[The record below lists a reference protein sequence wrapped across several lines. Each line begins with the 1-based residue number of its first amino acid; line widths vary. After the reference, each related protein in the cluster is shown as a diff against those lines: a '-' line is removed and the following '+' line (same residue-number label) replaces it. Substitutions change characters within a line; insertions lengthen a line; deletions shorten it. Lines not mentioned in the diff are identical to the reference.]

1 MKKFAFIFAG
11 QGSQSVGMGKDFY
24 ENFSSAKLLLNDACN
39 DTGIDFEELLFTQN
53 DKLDKTEFTQ
63 PAIVLN
69 SLMSY
74 LTFSNFIKAK
84 PEFSLG
90 HSLGEF
96 TALAV
101 SGAFSFIEA
110 IRLVNLR
117 GKFMQDAC
125 IGKDAGMMVV
135 LGLSDEVV
143 EGICKE
149 AHDEGLQIYAANY
162 NCDGQIVVAG
172 VRADLAKYEAKFKEA
187 GAKRAMLLNMSVASH
202 CPILEPASVKL
213 ANELEGVLAE
223 NFAPVVSN
231 VNAKIYTDKNEALVL
246 LKEQLTHPVR
256 YKQSIKN
263 YENEVDCFIELGA
276 ATLKGINKKI
286 TERPTYSVTDMA
298 SLEEVV
304 KILEER

>member
-74 LTFSNFIKAK
+74 LAFSERIKAK

-101 SGAFSFIEA
+101 SGAFSFVEA

-117 GKFMQDAC
+117 GKFMQEAC

-149 AHDEGLQIYAANY
+149 AQDEGLQIYAANY

-213 ANELEGVLAE
+213 ASELEGVLAA

-256 YKQSIKN
+256 YKQSINN

-286 TERPTYSVTDMA
+286 TEKPTYSVTDMA

>member
-39 DTGIDFEELLFTQN
+39 DTGIDFEELLFIQN

-74 LTFSNFIKAK
+74 LAFSERIKAK

-101 SGAFSFIEA
+101 SGAFNFVEA

-117 GKFMQDAC
+117 GKFMQEAC

-172 VRADLAKYEAKFKEA
+172 VRADLAKYEVKFKEA

-213 ANELEGVLAE
+213 ASELEGVLAA

-256 YKQSIKN
+256 YKQSIRN

-286 TERPTYSVTDMA
+286 TEKPTYSVTDMA

>member
-39 DTGIDFEELLFTQN
+39 DIGIDFEELLFTQN

-74 LTFSNFIKAK
+74 LAFSNFIKAK

-101 SGAFSFIEA
+101 SGAFSFVEA

-117 GKFMQDAC
+117 GKFMQEAC

-149 AHDEGLQIYAANY
+149 AQDEGLQIYAANY

-213 ANELEGVLAE
+213 ANELEGVLAA

-286 TERPTYSVTDMA
+286 TEKPTYSVTDMA

>member
-39 DTGIDFEELLFTQN
+39 DTGIDFEELLFIQN

-74 LTFSNFIKAK
+74 LAFSERIKAK

-101 SGAFSFIEA
+101 SGAFNFVEA

-117 GKFMQDAC
+117 GKFMQEAC

-143 EGICKE
+143 EKICKE
-149 AHDEGLQIYAANY
+149 AQDEGLQIYAANY

-213 ANELEGVLAE
+213 ASELEGVLAA

-256 YKQSIKN
+256 YKQSIRN

-286 TERPTYSVTDMA
+286 TEKPTYSVTDMA

>member
-74 LTFSNFIKAK
+74 LAFSERIKAK

-101 SGAFSFIEA
+101 SGAFSFVEA

-117 GKFMQDAC
+117 GKFMQEAC
-125 IGKDAGMMVV
+125 LGKDAGMMVV

-143 EGICKE
+143 EGICKN
-149 AHDEGLQIYAANY
+149 AQDESLQIYAANY

-213 ANELEGVLAE
+213 ANELEGVVAA

-286 TERPTYSVTDMA
+286 TEKPTYSVTDMA

>member
-53 DKLDKTEFTQ
+53 DKLDQTEFTQ

-74 LTFSNFIKAK
+74 LAFSERIKAK

-101 SGAFSFIEA
+101 SGAFSFVEA

-117 GKFMQDAC
+117 GKFMQEAC

-149 AHDEGLQIYAANY
+149 AQEEGLQIYAANY

-213 ANELEGVLAE
+213 ANELEGVLAA

-256 YKQSIKN
+256 YKQSINN

-286 TERPTYSVTDMA
+286 TEKPTYSVTDMA

>member
-74 LTFSNFIKAK
+74 LAFSERIKAK

-101 SGAFSFIEA
+101 SGAFSFVEA

-117 GKFMQDAC
+117 GKFMQEAC

-213 ANELEGVLAE
+213 ANELEGVLAA

-256 YKQSIKN
+256 YKQSINN

>member
-74 LTFSNFIKAK
+74 LTFSERIKAK

-101 SGAFSFIEA
+101 SGAFSFVEA

-117 GKFMQDAC
+117 GKFMQEAC
-125 IGKDAGMMVV
+125 VGKDAGMMVV
-135 LGLSDEVV
+135 LGVSDEVV
-143 EGICKE
+143 EEICKN
-149 AHDEGLQIYAANY
+149 AQDEGLQIYAANY

-202 CPILEPASVKL
+202 CPILEPASVRL
-213 ANELEGVLAE
+213 ANELEGVLAA

-256 YKQSIKN
+256 YKQGIKN

-286 TERPTYSVTDMA
+286 TEKPTYSVTDMA

>member
-74 LTFSNFIKAK
+74 LAFSERIKTK

-101 SGAFSFIEA
+101 SGAFSFVEA

-117 GKFMQDAC
+117 GKFMQEAC
-125 IGKDAGMMVV
+125 VGKDAGMMVV

-286 TERPTYSVTDMA
+286 TEKPTYSVTDMA

>member
-11 QGSQSVGMGKDFY
+11 QGSQSVSMGKDFY

-53 DKLDKTEFTQ
+53 DKLDQTEFTQ

-74 LTFSNFIKAK
+74 LAFSERIKAK

-101 SGAFSFIEA
+101 SGAFSFVEA

-117 GKFMQDAC
+117 GKFMQEAC

-143 EGICKE
+143 EEICKN
-149 AHDEGLQIYAANY
+149 AQNEGLQIYAANY

-172 VRADLAKYEAKFKEA
+172 VRADLAKYEAKFKKA

-213 ANELEGVLAE
+213 ASELEGVLAA

-256 YKQSIKN
+256 YKQSINN

-286 TERPTYSVTDMA
+286 TEKPTYSVTDMA

>member
-74 LTFSNFIKAK
+74 LAFSERIKAK

-101 SGAFSFIEA
+101 SGAFSFVEA

-117 GKFMQDAC
+117 GKFMQEAC
-125 IGKDAGMMVV
+125 VGKDAGMMVV

-149 AHDEGLQIYAANY
+149 AQDEGLQIYAANY

-213 ANELEGVLAE
+213 ANELEGVLAA

-256 YKQSIKN
+256 YKQSINN

-276 ATLKGINKKI
+276 VTLKGINKKI
-286 TERPTYSVTDMA
+286 TEKPTYSVTDMA
-298 SLEEVV
+298 GLEEVV

>member
-74 LTFSNFIKAK
+74 LAFSECIKAK

-101 SGAFSFIEA
+101 SGAFSFVEA

-117 GKFMQDAC
+117 GKFMQEAC
-125 IGKDAGMMVV
+125 VGKDAGMMVV

-149 AHDEGLQIYAANY
+149 AQDEGLQIYAANY

-202 CPILEPASVKL
+202 CPILEPASVRL
-213 ANELEGVLAE
+213 ASELEGVLAA

-263 YENEVDCFIELGA
+263 YENEADCFIELGA

-286 TERPTYSVTDMA
+286 TEKPTYSVTDMA

>member
-1 MKKFAFIFAG
+1 MKKIAFIFAG

-24 ENFSSAKLLLNDACN
+24 ENFSSVKLLLNDACN

-53 DKLDKTEFTQ
+53 DKLDQTEFTQ

-74 LTFSNFIKAK
+74 LAFSERIKAK

-101 SGAFSFIEA
+101 SGAFSFVEA

-117 GKFMQDAC
+117 GKFMQEAC
-125 IGKDAGMMVV
+125 VGKDAGMMVV

-143 EGICKE
+143 EEICKN
-149 AHDEGLQIYAANY
+149 AQDEGLKIYAANY

-172 VRADLAKYEAKFKEA
+172 VRTDLTKYEVKFKEA

-213 ANELEGVLAE
+213 ANELGGVLAA

-256 YKQSIKN
+256 YKQSINN

-286 TERPTYSVTDMA
+286 TKKPTYSVTDMA

>member
-74 LTFSNFIKAK
+74 LAFSERIKAK

-101 SGAFSFIEA
+101 SGAFSFVEA

-117 GKFMQDAC
+117 GKFMQEAC

-143 EGICKE
+143 EEICKN
-149 AHDEGLQIYAANY
+149 AQDEGLQIYAANY

-202 CPILEPASVKL
+202 CPILEPASVRL
-213 ANELEGVLAE
+213 ANELESVLAA

-246 LKEQLTHPVR
+246 LKEQLTHPVH

-286 TERPTYSVTDMA
+286 TEKPTYSVTDMA

>member
-39 DTGIDFEELLFTQN
+39 DTGIDFEELLFIQN

-74 LTFSNFIKAK
+74 LAFSERIKAK

-101 SGAFSFIEA
+101 SGAFSFVEA

-117 GKFMQDAC
+117 GKFMQEAC

-143 EGICKE
+143 EEICKN
-149 AHDEGLQIYAANY
+149 AQDEGLQIYAANY

-213 ANELEGVLAE
+213 ASELEGVLAA

-246 LKEQLTHPVR
+246 LKEQLTHPVH

-286 TERPTYSVTDMA
+286 TEKPTYSVTDMA

>member
-74 LTFSNFIKAK
+74 LAFSERIKAK

-101 SGAFSFIEA
+101 SGAFSFVEA

-117 GKFMQDAC
+117 GKFMQEAC

-135 LGLSDEVV
+135 LGLGDEVV

-149 AHDEGLQIYAANY
+149 AQNEGLQIYAANY
-162 NCDGQIVVAG
+162 ICDGQIVVAG

-213 ANELEGVLAE
+213 ANELEGVLAT
-223 NFAPVVSN
+223 NFATVVSN

-286 TERPTYSVTDMA
+286 TEKPTYSVTDMA

>member
-39 DTGIDFEELLFTQN
+39 DTGIDFEELLFIQN

-74 LTFSNFIKAK
+74 LAFSERIKAK

-101 SGAFSFIEA
+101 SGAFNFVEA

-117 GKFMQDAC
+117 GKFMQEAC
-125 IGKDAGMMVV
+125 VGKDAGMMVV

-143 EGICKE
+143 EGICKN
-149 AHDEGLQIYAANY
+149 AQDEGLQIYAANY

-172 VRADLAKYEAKFKEA
+172 VRADLAKYEVKFKEA

-213 ANELEGVLAE
+213 ASELEGVLAA

-256 YKQSIKN
+256 YKQSIRN

-286 TERPTYSVTDMA
+286 TEKPTYSVTDMA

>member
-74 LTFSNFIKAK
+74 LAFSERIKAK

-101 SGAFSFIEA
+101 SGAFNFVEA

-117 GKFMQDAC
+117 GKFMQEAC

-213 ANELEGVLAE
+213 ASELEGVLAA

-256 YKQSIKN
+256 YKQSIRN

-286 TERPTYSVTDMA
+286 TEKPTYSVTDMA

>member
-74 LTFSNFIKAK
+74 LAFSERIKAK

-101 SGAFSFIEA
+101 SGAFSFVEA

-117 GKFMQDAC
+117 GKFMQEAC
-125 IGKDAGMMVV
+125 FGKDAGMMVV

-149 AHDEGLQIYAANY
+149 AQDEGLQIYAANY

-213 ANELEGVLAE
+213 ANELEGVLAA

-286 TERPTYSVTDMA
+286 TEKPTYSVTDMA

>member
-74 LTFSNFIKAK
+74 LAFSECIKAK

-101 SGAFSFIEA
+101 SGAFSFVEA

-117 GKFMQDAC
+117 GKFMQEAC
-125 IGKDAGMMVV
+125 LGKDAGMMVV

-143 EGICKE
+143 ERICKE

-213 ANELEGVLAE
+213 ANELEGVLAA

-286 TERPTYSVTDMA
+286 TEKPTYSVTDMA

>member
-24 ENFSSAKLLLNDACN
+24 ENFSPAKLLLNDACN

-74 LTFSNFIKAK
+74 LAFSERIKAK

-101 SGAFSFIEA
+101 SGAFSFVEA

-117 GKFMQDAC
+117 GKFMQEAC
-125 IGKDAGMMVV
+125 VGKDAGMMVV

-143 EGICKE
+143 ERICKE

-162 NCDGQIVVAG
+162 NCNGQIVVAG

-213 ANELEGVLAE
+213 ANELEGVLAA

-231 VNAKIYTDKNEALVL
+231 VNAKIYTDKNEALML

-286 TERPTYSVTDMA
+286 TEKPTYSVTDMA

>member
-24 ENFSSAKLLLNDACN
+24 ENFSPAKLLLNDACN

-74 LTFSNFIKAK
+74 LAFSEHIKAK

-101 SGAFSFIEA
+101 SGAFSFVEA

-117 GKFMQDAC
+117 GKFMQEAC
-125 IGKDAGMMVV
+125 VGKDAGMMVV

-149 AHDEGLQIYAANY
+149 AQDEGLQIYAANY

-172 VRADLAKYEAKFKEA
+172 VRSDLAQYEAKFKEA

-213 ANELEGVLAE
+213 ANELEGVVAE

-286 TERPTYSVTDMA
+286 IEKPTYSVTDMA

>member
-74 LTFSNFIKAK
+74 LAFSNFIKAK
-84 PEFSLG
+84 PKFSLG

-101 SGAFSFIEA
+101 SGAFCFVEA

-117 GKFMQDAC
+117 GKFMQEAC
-125 IGKDAGMMVV
+125 VGKDAGMMVV
-135 LGLSDEVV
+135 LGLNDEVV

-149 AHDEGLQIYAANY
+149 AQDEGLQIYAANY

-172 VRADLAKYEAKFKEA
+172 VRADLAKYEAKFKEV

-286 TERPTYSVTDMA
+286 TEKPTYSVTDMA

>member
-74 LTFSNFIKAK
+74 LAFSEHIKAK

-101 SGAFSFIEA
+101 SGAFSFVEA

-117 GKFMQDAC
+117 GKFMQEAC
-125 IGKDAGMMVV
+125 VGKDAGMMVV

-143 EGICKE
+143 EGICKN
-149 AHDEGLQIYAANY
+149 AQNEGLQIYAANY

-213 ANELEGVLAE
+213 ANELEGVLAA

-231 VNAKIYTDKNEALVL
+231 VNAKIYTDKKEALVL
-246 LKEQLTHPVR
+246 LKEQLTHPVH

>member
-69 SLMSY
+69 SLMSH
-74 LTFSNFIKAK
+74 LAFSERIKAK

-101 SGAFSFIEA
+101 SGAFSFVEA

-117 GKFMQDAC
+117 GKFMQEAC
-125 IGKDAGMMVV
+125 VGKDAGMMVV

-143 EGICKE
+143 ERICKN
-149 AHDEGLQIYAANY
+149 AQDEGLQIYAANY

-213 ANELEGVLAE
+213 ANELEGVLAA

-286 TERPTYSVTDMA
+286 TEKPTYSVTDMA

>member
-74 LTFSNFIKAK
+74 LAFSNFIKAK

-101 SGAFSFIEA
+101 SGAFSFVEA

-117 GKFMQDAC
+117 GKFMQEAC
-125 IGKDAGMMVV
+125 VGKDAGMMVV

-143 EGICKE
+143 EGICKK
-149 AHDEGLQIYAANY
+149 AQDEGLQIYAANY

-172 VRADLAKYEAKFKEA
+172 VRADLAKYEAKFKEV

-213 ANELEGVLAE
+213 ANELEGVLAA

-286 TERPTYSVTDMA
+286 TERPTYSITDMA

>member
-1 MKKFAFIFAG
+1 MKKIAFIFAG

-74 LTFSNFIKAK
+74 LAFSEGIKAK

-101 SGAFSFIEA
+101 SGAFSFVEA

-117 GKFMQDAC
+117 GKFMQEAC
-125 IGKDAGMMVV
+125 VGKDAGMMVV

-149 AHDEGLQIYAANY
+149 AQDEGLQIYAANY

-213 ANELEGVLAE
+213 ASELDGVLAAS
-223 NFAPVVSN
+223 FAPVVSN

-286 TERPTYSVTDMA
+286 TEKPTYSVTDMA

>member
-74 LTFSNFIKAK
+74 LAFSEHIKAK

-101 SGAFSFIEA
+101 SGAFSFVEA

-117 GKFMQDAC
+117 GKFMQEAC
-125 IGKDAGMMVV
+125 VGKDAGMMVV

-213 ANELEGVLAE
+213 ANELEGVLAA

-286 TERPTYSVTDMA
+286 TEKPTYSVTDMA

>member
-1 MKKFAFIFAG
+1 MKKFAFVFAG
-11 QGSQSVGMGKDFY
+11 QGSQSIGMGKDFY
-24 ENFSSAKLLLNDACN
+24 ENFSTAKLLLNDACN
-39 DTGIDFEELLFTQN
+39 DTGIDYKELLFTQN

-69 SLMSY
+69 SLMTY
-74 LTFSNFIKAK
+74 LAFSNFIKEK

-101 SGAFSFIEA
+101 SGAFNFIDA

-117 GKFMQDAC
+117 GKFMQEAC

-149 AHDEGLQIYAANY
+149 AQDEGLQIYAANY

-213 ANELEGVLAE
+213 ANELEGVLAA

-286 TERPTYSVTDMA
+286 TEKPTYSVTDMA

>member
-1 MKKFAFIFAG
+1 MKKIAFIFAG

-53 DKLDKTEFTQ
+53 DKLDQTEFTQ

-74 LTFSNFIKAK
+74 LAFSERIKAK

-101 SGAFSFIEA
+101 SGAFSFVEA

-117 GKFMQDAC
+117 GKFMQEAC

-172 VRADLAKYEAKFKEA
+172 VRADLAKYEAKFKKA

-213 ANELEGVLAE
+213 ASELEGVLAA

-256 YKQSIKN
+256 YKQSINN

-286 TERPTYSVTDMA
+286 TEKPTYSVTDMA

>member
-39 DTGIDFEELLFTQN
+39 DIGIDFEELLFTQN

-69 SLMSY
+69 SLMSH
-74 LTFSNFIKAK
+74 LAFSERIKAK

-101 SGAFSFIEA
+101 SGAFSFVEA

-117 GKFMQDAC
+117 GKFMQEAC
-125 IGKDAGMMVV
+125 VGKDAGMMVV

-149 AHDEGLQIYAANY
+149 AQDEGLQIYAANY

-213 ANELEGVLAE
+213 ANELEGVLAT

-256 YKQSIKN
+256 YKQSIIN

-286 TERPTYSVTDMA
+286 TEKPTYSVTDMA

>member
-74 LTFSNFIKAK
+74 LAFSERIKAK

-117 GKFMQDAC
+117 GKFMQEAC
-125 IGKDAGMMVV
+125 VGKDAGMMVV

-143 EGICKE
+143 ERICKN
-149 AHDEGLQIYAANY
+149 AQNEGLQIYAANY

-213 ANELEGVLAE
+213 ANELEGVLAA

-286 TERPTYSVTDMA
+286 TEKPTYSVTDMA

>member
-74 LTFSNFIKAK
+74 LAFSEGIKAK

-117 GKFMQDAC
+117 GKFMQEAC
-125 IGKDAGMMVV
+125 LGKDAGMMVV

-143 EGICKE
+143 EEICKE

-172 VRADLAKYEAKFKEA
+172 VRSDLAKYEAKFKEA

-213 ANELEGVLAE
+213 ANELEGVLAA
-223 NFAPVVSN
+223 NFTPVVSN

-246 LKEQLTHPVR
+246 LKEQLTHPVC
-256 YKQSIKN
+256 YKQSINN

-286 TERPTYSVTDMA
+286 TEKPTYSVTDMA

>member
-74 LTFSNFIKAK
+74 LAFSEHIKAK

-101 SGAFSFIEA
+101 SGAFSFVEA

-117 GKFMQDAC
+117 GKFMQEAC

-135 LGLSDEVV
+135 LGLSDDVV

-149 AHDEGLQIYAANY
+149 AQDEGLQIYAANY

-213 ANELEGVLAE
+213 ANELKGVLAA

-231 VNAKIYTDKNEALVL
+231 VNAKIYTNKNEALVL

-286 TERPTYSVTDMA
+286 TEKPTYSVTDMA

>member
-74 LTFSNFIKAK
+74 LAFSNFIKAK

-101 SGAFSFIEA
+101 SGAFSFVEA

-117 GKFMQDAC
+117 GKFMQEVC
-125 IGKDAGMMVV
+125 FGKDAGMMVV

-149 AHDEGLQIYAANY
+149 AQDEGLQIYAANY

-172 VRADLAKYEAKFKEA
+172 VRADLASYEAKFKEA

-213 ANELEGVLAE
+213 ANELEGVLAA

-286 TERPTYSVTDMA
+286 TEKPTYSVTDMA

-304 KILEER
+304 KILEKR

>member
-74 LTFSNFIKAK
+74 LAFSNFIKAK

-101 SGAFSFIEA
+101 SGAFSFVEA

-117 GKFMQDAC
+117 GKFMQEVC
-125 IGKDAGMMVV
+125 FGKDAGMMVV

-143 EGICKE
+143 EGICKN
-149 AHDEGLQIYAANY
+149 AQNEGLQIYAANY

-213 ANELEGVLAE
+213 ANELEGVLAA

-231 VNAKIYTDKNEALVL
+231 VNAKIYTDKKEALVL

-286 TERPTYSVTDMA
+286 TEKPTYSVTDMA

-304 KILEER
+304 KILEKR

>member
-74 LTFSNFIKAK
+74 LAFSERIKAK

-101 SGAFSFIEA
+101 SGAFSFVEA

-117 GKFMQDAC
+117 GKFMQEAC
-125 IGKDAGMMVV
+125 VGKDAGMMVV

-149 AHDEGLQIYAANY
+149 AQNEGLQIYAANY

-202 CPILEPASVKL
+202 CPILEPASVRL
-213 ANELEGVLAE
+213 ANELESVLAVS
-223 NFAPVVSN
+223 FAPVVSN

-286 TERPTYSVTDMA
+286 TEKPTYSVTDMA

>member
-74 LTFSNFIKAK
+74 LAFSERIKAK

-96 TALAV
+96 TTLAV
-101 SGAFSFIEA
+101 SGAFSFVEA

-117 GKFMQDAC
+117 GKFMQEAC
-125 IGKDAGMMVV
+125 VGKDAGMMVV

-143 EGICKE
+143 EGICKK
-149 AHDEGLQIYAANY
+149 AQDEGLQIYAANY

-213 ANELEGVLAE
+213 ANELEGVLAA

-256 YKQSIKN
+256 YKQGIKN

-286 TERPTYSVTDMA
+286 TEKPTYSITDMA

>member
-1 MKKFAFIFAG
+1 MKKFASIFAG

-74 LTFSNFIKAK
+74 LAFSERIKAK

-101 SGAFSFIEA
+101 SGAFSFVEA

-117 GKFMQDAC
+117 GKFMQEAC
-125 IGKDAGMMVV
+125 VGKDAGMMVV

-149 AHDEGLQIYAANY
+149 AQDEGLQIYAANY

-213 ANELEGVLAE
+213 ANELEGVLAA

-256 YKQSIKN
+256 YKQSIRN

-286 TERPTYSVTDMA
+286 TEKPTYSVTDMA

>member
-74 LTFSNFIKAK
+74 LAFSERIKAK

-101 SGAFSFIEA
+101 SGAFSFVEA

-117 GKFMQDAC
+117 GKFMQEAC
-125 IGKDAGMMVV
+125 LGKDAGMMVV

-213 ANELEGVLAE
+213 ANELESVLAE

-263 YENEVDCFIELGA
+263 YENEADCFIELGA

-286 TERPTYSVTDMA
+286 TEKPTYSVTDMA